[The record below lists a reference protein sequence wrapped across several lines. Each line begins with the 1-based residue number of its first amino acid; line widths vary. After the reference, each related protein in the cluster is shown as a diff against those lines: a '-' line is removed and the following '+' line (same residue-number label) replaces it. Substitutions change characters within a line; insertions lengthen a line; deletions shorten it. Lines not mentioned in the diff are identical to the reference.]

1 MSTEV
6 RDAGGV
12 ESPHLRRELRLWE
25 AVGISL
31 ALMAPSMA
39 ANINP
44 QGTATTVGRAVPLAF
59 ALATIGVLLIAWT
72 FVRLTQRFNHAG
84 SVYSFVGATLGPR
97 AGVISGWALMGTYTF
112 YSVVTATAAGIFGA
126 DFLDALGIWTHQPG
140 WAPFVVGAIAL
151 AGVWALAASNI
162 REGTRVLLAIEGTT
176 VGLILLVSVIILIK
190 LATGTAPN
198 GNTLDFS
205 VFSVPSGT
213 GISAVFLGVVFGFLS
228 FAGFEAA
235 ATLGEEAQEPRR
247 DIPRAIL
254 GVAIFGGL
262 YFIFVTAIE
271 VMGFGTDAKGIKDF
285 IASGSLL
292 GDLGSQFVAG
302 WVGELITIGAAVS
315 AFGCALACVVGAT
328 RLLYALSRDEVG
340 PGSLGTVSARSG
352 VPARSTATIV
362 IVAYAITALAW
373 FAFGVAPFDLFVA
386 SGTIGTLILLLVYAL
401 ATIGAAKLLF
411 FSGERQVAAWEI
423 VVPFLALVVIGYTL
437 FRNVYPYP
445 TEAAKWYPIIAALWV
460 VAGILITFVRYAATQ
475 RAGERFMAEE
485 GLAAGTGPPTEGYR

>member
-1 MSTEV
+1 MGV
-6 RDAGGV
+6 R
-12 ESPHLRRELRLWE
+12 
-25 AVGISL
+25 
-31 ALMAPSMA
+31 
-39 ANINP
+39 
-44 QGTATTVGRAVPLAF
+44 
-59 ALATIGVLLIAWT
+59 
-72 FVRLTQRFNHAG
+72 
-84 SVYSFVGATLGPR
+84 
-97 AGVISGWALMGTYTF
+97 
-112 YSVVTATAAGIFGA
+112 
-126 DFLDALGIWTHQPG
+126 
-140 WAPFVVGAIAL
+140 
-151 AGVWALAASNI
+151 
-162 REGTRVLLAIEGTT
+162 RVLLVIEGTT
-176 VGLILLVSVIILIK
+176 VALILIVSVVILIR

-205 VFSVPSGT
+205 VFSVPAGT
-213 GISAVFLGVVFGFLS
+213 GTSALFLGVVFGFLS

-262 YFIFVTAIE
+262 YYVFVTAVE
-271 VMGFGTDAKGIKDF
+271 VMGFGTDAEGVEDF

-302 WVGELITIGAAVS
+302 WVGELITIGAAIS

-340 PGSLGTVSARSG
+340 PAPLGTVSPRSG
-352 VPARSTATIV
+352 VPARSTATVSIGAYV
-362 IVAYAITALAW
+362 IIALGW
-373 FAFGVAPFDLFVA
+373 FVFGVAPFDLFVA

-411 FSGERQVAAWEI
+411 FSGERQVAAWEV

-445 TEAAKWYPIIAALWV
+445 TGGDGTRSSP
-460 VAGILITFVRYAATQ
+460 RYGSS
-475 RAGERFMAEE
+475 RSSPYVCPLRRD
-485 GLAAGTGPPTEGYR
+485 AAGRREADGRGGPRREDRLPDGGRQVRVSTLRLRLRLSASQHAPADASACQHFSLLAHCCRCSRTCGSGMRY

>member
-1 MSTEV
+1 MSAEV
-6 RDAGGV
+6 RNTEGT
-12 ESPHLRRELRLWE
+12 ESPHLRRELHLWE

-44 QGTATTVGRAVPLAF
+44 QGTAGTVGRAVPLAF

-84 SVYSFVGATLGPR
+84 SVYGFVGATLGPR

-126 DFLDALGIWTHQPG
+126 DFLKALGIWTHQPG

-162 REGTRVLLAIEGTT
+162 REGTRVLLGIEGTT
-176 VGLILLVSVIILIK
+176 VALILIVSVVILIK

-205 VFSVPSGT
+205 VFSIPSGT
-213 GISAVFLGVVFGFLS
+213 GASAVFLGVVFGFLS

-271 VMGFGTDAKGIKDF
+271 VMGFGADKKGIENF
-285 IASGSLL
+285 IGSGSLL

-315 AFGCALACVVGAT
+315 AFGCALACIVGAA

-340 PGSLGTVSARSG
+340 PAALGTISSRSG
-352 VPARSTATIV
+352 VPGRATAAVVVTAYV
-362 IVAYAITALAW
+362 IIALGW
-373 FAFGVAPFDLFVA
+373 FVFGVAPFDLFVA
-386 SGTIGTLILLLVYAL
+386 TATIGTLILLLVYAL

-423 VVPFLALVVIGYTL
+423 VVPFLALLLIGYTFL
-437 FRNVYPYP
+437 RNVYPYP
-445 TEAAKWYPIIAALWV
+445 TEAAKWYPIIAAVWV
-460 VAGILITFVRYAATQ
+460 VVGILITFVRYAATQ
-475 RAGERFMAEE
+475 RVGERLMAEG
-485 GLAAGTGPPTEGYR
+485 GLAAGTGSRTEA